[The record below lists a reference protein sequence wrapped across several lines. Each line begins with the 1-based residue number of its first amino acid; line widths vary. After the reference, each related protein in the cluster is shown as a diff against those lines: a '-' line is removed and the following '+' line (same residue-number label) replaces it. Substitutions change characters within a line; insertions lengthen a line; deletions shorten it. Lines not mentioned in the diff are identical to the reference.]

1 MTILFQPNTMEKNCG
16 HMPPHSIKGYVGC
29 LESQNS
35 KAVLRS
41 LNTLAKVVSEKAKL
55 GAGPFIPNDH

>member
-1 MTILFQPNTMEKNCG
+1 MEKNCG
-16 HMPPHSIKGYVGC
+16 HVPPHSIKGYVGG

-41 LNTLAKVVSEKAKL
+41 LNTFVKVVSEKANL
-55 GAGPFIPNDH
+55 EAGPFIPNDH